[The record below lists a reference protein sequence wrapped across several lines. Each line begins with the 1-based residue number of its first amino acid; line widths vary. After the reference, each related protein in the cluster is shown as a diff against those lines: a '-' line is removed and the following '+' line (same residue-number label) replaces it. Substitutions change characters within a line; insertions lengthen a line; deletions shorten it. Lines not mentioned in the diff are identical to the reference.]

1 MNKIY
6 KTVWNA
12 LRHCLVV
19 VNEATKSLGGQSS
32 GSGRH
37 QGSICA
43 QTPARHGIQSKKCCL
58 SKISALIL
66 ALFSVFQAQAA
77 GEDIIF
83 NAGEVHVLD
92 ELRDFN
98 SVNVYGSKSITVR
111 DIYSP
116 TGYFGIDSPFK
127 LEFLEKHNL
136 TDASWDEI
144 VAVAVQYDIEDVA
157 DLARVNITGNV
168 DVKQFIFKGI
178 GTITGNITTY
188 HGEITQ
194 NDVENN
200 LNVYEG
206 VFQAGGSYSLGGVR
220 VNGNIDTGVL
230 YVSHYQPNKTSVDYV
245 DEGTACA
252 GLIVRGDVITDWLVV
267 DPISANPIYDNFSD
281 YLEVHGDVVVN
292 NNLYSGGKILID
304 GKLTVDGILYNARGE
319 YVEKPEL
326 TSPEEDYIYGGQPPD
341 YIATSV
347 TELDAKNIQN
357 ASNLFV
363 GKLTN
368 DREQVYT
375 QTYGTIRVTDNWF
388 RDSVINMSGGYID
401 EASLGPDK
409 NLGINNVYNITGG
422 TLIVGDLNFDSTVNL
437 SQDGK
442 IQTDIESIFINP
454 DGDPEALNYV
464 GLNASEPESVKASLT
479 KWFTNYVAGT
489 LRTDLEDHVN
499 FNGGS
504 IVVSGFGK
512 ITQTQYDDLMEAF
525 KEAFGDR
532 TDIEFD
538 GEIAGVSTDDIFNI
552 ATLKEVQENVPELED
567 ALFVDRT
574 LLAEGKDVIVGEG
587 ELASA
592 GFVSID
598 NAKSVTVKDG
608 KTLALIGTETEDAL
622 VNTSI
627 SVDGTGSKLV
637 LGTLGLEK
645 SADLKGSLSE
655 VTLSD
660 ASGLEVRSGQ
670 YTVSTIDGQ
679 ATNGANVTIGSGAT
693 LKNTS
698 LALAGSTLSNA
709 GKFEGG
715 TVQLS
720 DGSLEN
726 TGTMNLSGGLTGV
739 NGATFTNRGQL
750 RAKGD
755 SNITGTFTNSAL
767 ATLGNMTVDGSFVN
781 NAGAEV
787 EMNTL
792 TVTGQL
798 ANRGQLTAKV
808 DSSLSGTLENYGTIN
823 LHNGDVLSGA
833 ELTNVH
839 TIIGQGTINVNGLL
853 ANVNDADFT
862 AEGTV
867 VTLSGNQATIANGNG
882 GVFRAESL
890 VLRDGATFINGA
902 TGQYGLATM
911 GLTRASTRTELE
923 NLDVGAGTSNENLG
937 VGYYGSGTV
946 AGTFTTGPGAQSY
959 AGISDVY
966 ADGKGLTVASTGKL
980 DIQEGGA
987 FTMGGALTNAGTI
1000 SGTGSLVLL
1009 HADTG
1014 TNVFNNSGTI
1024 NVGNLT
1030 ANNITFNQTGGSVN
1044 ATTGWF
1050 ENSIVNVSTGS
1061 MSHDTMGVGNTYTVG
1076 VAGNSGAN
1084 ASLAFDTVTSDSIV
1098 NIVDGGTLNAEKI
1111 ALTKPE
1117 KTVHLKGGTLA
1128 TSLDQIF
1135 NDVKHEALDID
1146 ASAPDDLVD
1155 LVGIKIATAVSD
1167 VIDSV
1172 KAGIEFAWGTVSFSD
1187 EAYSVSLVN
1196 DVTQKLDAVDP
1207 DDPDHTVDELQV
1219 VFTGK
1224 SAERFNVDVANKV
1237 LAEDAE
1243 GGATYATFATEEL
1256 YNEVAANTGYDKL
1269 FVGKAD
1275 SSSEFLDPDSMNIL
1289 STSIGF
1295 KGIKGS
1301 QGGVWVQDGKH
1312 LVLVGE
1318 KGSVAGAENYQLT
1331 DGGDIV
1337 ISGRESAL
1345 GAISTVTLGSYGSTE
1360 RTKGQLA
1367 TVYVGADPAKT
1378 DEPVGNA
1385 ILRVRNGDFTAKD
1398 IYNGS
1403 QIFVGGDGTSL
1414 PKDTQASLT
1423 AENLYTTTSS
1433 EVHNYGVL
1441 NFGQAQTVA
1450 GNQNTKIINEA
1461 TGQLTADSIDIVGR
1475 LENKNT
1481 MTVTDLKIRS
1491 GAVGDDFAV
1500 SLVNGSANSGTLTAD
1515 TVLVD
1520 AGYNWDATHTST
1532 GGMNNTGT
1540 FIVNETMTVKG
1551 HMQNADKGNLQ
1562 VKTLALEG
1570 QFTNQ
1575 EGAQATIDSLTQ
1587 TTGKVDNAGSV
1598 TLVQTTGASSVAGV
1612 FDNSGK
1618 LTVSAGDN
1626 ALQVATGGSLTNA
1639 GTIDADAEIQITGG
1653 QLTAQTSSVTDLN
1666 GLAITAGSLETQA
1679 GATVTDAG
1687 TTAINMANSTDV
1699 AVTNG
1704 GTLNSA
1710 DLDVTKGT
1718 IQGGTVQSADAEVE
1732 SEGTLS
1738 GVVGVFE
1745 KLVNTGQVLLASGSI
1760 DSLTNAGTVESDGA
1774 LTVAGTNAGT
1784 LTVKDTGSYEV
1795 EAGKTF
1801 TNDKD
1806 LTVDGSAT
1814 IAGTLTTS
1822 ASGTTN
1828 LNGQTAVSG
1837 LIDNAGTLNLVE
1849 AEVEQGGKISNTGT
1863 LEAVSVELADGST
1876 LTFANGSAHVEK
1888 LDAQTG
1894 SVIESNGGTSTVDDL
1909 NATNVT
1915 YNQTGGIFSAAAG
1928 WFKDS
1933 VLNIMGGTLDASGI
1947 KDDEGNVSGSLGH
1960 NTVNISGQTDMPVIN
1975 DADIPDQ
1982 KKDWANGMTVVKT
1995 DTLTSETTVN
2005 IAEGGVLDVENI
2017 SLDSG
2022 NKTLTLNGGAIQTG
2036 LDQIFSSVTT
2046 EGIKIDATDPETG
2059 SVDFETEVIAS
2070 TDVGAVKDSISQNV
2084 AINSG
2089 DIVFDD
2095 DFFSWSTV
2103 ESAADKLAD
2112 AFDMSETFIHFIG
2125 SMAEDFTVDTAK
2137 DLIAEGTEAV
2147 LGGIVLDN
2155 TTLHNTTADAG
2166 DANKDLVI
2174 GGTASGANSI
2184 DLSMGFKNVANAESV
2199 TVTGGKEFVLVGG
2212 AEGDYHEDGNKL
2224 LTDSANGGKVTAENG
2239 TFTMGSLGMLA
2250 PTKGWVAEVETGS
2263 DGKFVTKNGEFG
2275 ADTLTNAGST
2285 TITSGSTL
2293 HSQNIA
2299 NSGMIQVE
2307 GNANFADLDNT
2318 GTVSVAGSGYLAL
2331 TATDVLA
2338 GTVNNAGQVTQTGA
2352 TDISGQFTSTGTG
2365 KGSFE
2370 NASVSGTFTAEAGS
2384 ANTFEHLTV
2393 ADGGKVDNA
2402 GTLEATGTEGEGTDT
2417 VALEVA
2423 ENGTFT
2429 NAGTVINEHSTSVL
2443 GSWINNAVATV
2454 GDFIVGLSGSAE
2466 NNGTETAKN
2475 VQVAEGGSY
2484 TNNKTANWTDAT
2496 IAGSAVNN
2504 KGGLTTVEG
2513 TLDIAQ
2519 TGSYLNKGSIDA
2531 TEGKVNVA
2539 GSFTNDNF
2547 AHFDTLDVALGGQ
2560 YINNASEDGD
2570 ALTIAG
2576 AWTNNAESEW
2586 KSITVA
2592 ENGTTSFGKQAET
2605 VTDKV
2610 TVAGGSL
2617 IVNAGVFE
2625 TKDADF
2631 ASGVFVVGN
2640 NDTVNE
2646 ANKVSFE
2653 TSGTVNLNTQS
2664 WVIGNGNLAFGT
2676 DAGFADSIG
2685 ADKMPAYPARVSVGK
2700 TVTVG
2705 KDGSLTVG
2713 TGTWT
2718 GTSTQAN
2725 ANAGSL
2731 NFGKDSTLF
2740 VDAGTLGVDGVAF
2753 QGTAD
2758 TATITVANGSQ
2769 LVLGNLKEIGK
2780 YIIAEDFDTSANFD
2794 AEGNWIGGW
2803 DGENLYALPQT
2814 GSGLGWTLSLGHD
2827 ADSVWV
2833 NAWLESISTLY
2844 PDVAIPDNV
2853 DWDINHPGESG
2864 VDGDW
2869 VHSVIYDENHT
2880 PGDKTQVINSVAEIG
2895 FASGSMAT
2903 AVNATTMATNAVED
2917 RVSMTGD
2924 AFNGQGLLARDPEMA
2939 NSLWVDVL
2947 ANRQEAD
2954 GYEFTGNMTA
2964 GFEAYSYGFV
2974 MGYDR
2979 LVTPNTIAGAAFS
2992 YQKGNSNSQ
3001 GDVLKT
3007 DNEFETYGIHAYA
3020 AWSPSAKLNVIGTV
3034 AYLHNT
3040 NEAEQALPFGNAD
3053 KAKADIDT
3061 NIVTAGVRA
3070 ESTFV
3075 MADGSK
3081 IVPHIGARVIHA
3093 DQGTYDTKLDGVKS
3107 FENQTDA
3114 ATLVQFPIGVTAR
3127 TTKTFD
3133 SGWTVNPAIDFTVIP
3148 QVGDTD
3154 QRIRIE
3160 GSQGVTDDINGDF
3173 TGHVVTQTTFGV
3185 QAKKGATT
3193 FGGRYSANIGDD
3205 GRMDHQLK
3213 VEFRYQF

>member
-12 LRHCLVV
+12 VRRCLVV
-19 VNEATKSLGGQSS
+19 VNEAAKSLGGQSS
-32 GSGRH
+32 GSGRP
-37 QGSICA
+37 QGSICL
-43 QTPARHGIQSKKCCL
+43 QSPAESGKQPKKCL
-58 SKISALIL
+58 SNNFLAKSPLLLALISL
-66 ALFSVFQAQAA
+66 FSFSISLPAQAQDIYKYDQYEEYSFGDLNDFSVFAA
-77 GEDIIF
+77 HGTKSLTM
-83 NAGEVHVLD
+83 GEV
-92 ELRDFN
+92 N
-98 SVNVYGSKSITVR
+98 SPSGRIDIYGTHRVTDGGTDGIWTPEDYYHTIFTSKSITIGGMR
-111 DIYSP
+111 LE
-116 TGYFGIDSPFK
+116 TGTFNIQGSVSTVGKVDNADVVSAIENEDWTLWGNLRTGPGGLLLTSSHTFEPGVIHGDLTTPLLHTGGTTNDEFQEEGEYNGRIIIEGNLIADNAVLDSPFG
-127 LEFLEKHNL
+127 F
-136 TDASWDEI
+136 D
-144 VAVAVQYDIEDVA
+144 
-157 DLARVNITGNV
+157 
-168 DVKQFIFKGI
+168 
-178 GTITGNITTY
+178 
-188 HGEITQ
+188 TQ
-194 NDVENN
+194 
-200 LNVYEG
+200 
-206 VFQAGGSYSLGGVR
+206 A
-220 VNGNIDTGVL
+220 
-230 YVSHYQPNKTSVDYV
+230 
-245 DEGTACA
+245 
-252 GLIVRGDVITDWLVV
+252 
-267 DPISANPIYDNFSD
+267 D
-281 YLEVHGDVVVN
+281 YLEVRGQTVIS
-292 NNLYSGGKILID
+292 NNLYNNGFLKAE
-304 GKLTVDGILYNARGE
+304 KVTVNGTFYNGYGE
-319 YVEKPEL
+319 FNNFKDPDATAQQPTDWIGTNIAEL
-326 TSPEEDYIYGGQPPD
+326 NS
-341 YIATSV
+341 
-347 TELDAKNIQN
+347 LNIVN
-357 ASNLFV
+357 NSNLNV
-363 GKLTN
+363 GTLTN
-368 DREQVYT
+368 TREQTYT
-375 QTYGTIRVTDNWF
+375 QTFGTIQVKNNWF
-388 RDSVINMSGGYID
+388 TNSTINMSGGIIN

-409 NLGINNVYNITGG
+409 NLGINNVFNVSGG
-422 TLIVGDLNFDSTVNL
+422 RLVVDDLNFDSQVNL
-437 SQDGK
+437 SGTGK
-442 IQTDIESIFINP
+442 IETAIESIFINP

-464 GLNASEPESVKASLT
+464 GLNASKPESVKASLT

-512 ITQTQYDDLMEAF
+512 ITQTQYDDLMKAF

-532 TDIEFD
+532 TNIEFD
-538 GEIAGVSTDDIFNI
+538 GEIAGTSTDDIFNI
-552 ATLKEVQENVPELED
+552 ATLKEVQANVPELED

-574 LLAEGKDVIVGEG
+574 LLAEGKDVIVGNG
-587 ELASA
+587 ELNSA

-608 KTLALIGTETEDAL
+608 KTLALIGTETESPL
-622 VNTSI
+622 VNTGIAVEGSN
-627 SVDGTGSKLV
+627 SKLV

-645 SADLKGSLSE
+645 SADLKGSLST
-655 VTLSD
+655 VSLSG

-679 ATNGANVTIGSGAT
+679 SANGANVTIGSGAT
-693 LKNTS
+693 LKNSS
-698 LALAGSTLSNA
+698 LALTGSTLSNA

-726 TGTMNLSGGLTGV
+726 TGTMNLTGGLTGT
-739 NGATFTNRGQL
+739 NGATFTNRGTL
-750 RAKGD
+750 RVEGD
-755 SNITGTFTNSAL
+755 SNITGTFTNTAK
-767 ATLGNMTVDGSFVN
+767 ATLGNMTIDGSFVN
-781 NAGAEV
+781 NAGANV

-798 ANRGQLTAKV
+798 ANRGDLTAKV
-808 DSSLSGTLENYGTIN
+808 DSSLSGILENYGTIN
-823 LHNGDVLSGA
+823 LHNGDVLTGA
-833 ELTNVH
+833 ELTNEK

-862 AEGTV
+862 TEGTV
-867 VTLSGNQATIANGNG
+867 VNLTGTGATVANGDA

-902 TGQYGLATM
+902 TGQYGLLTM
-911 GLTRASTRTELE
+911 GLARATARAELE
-923 NLDVGAGTSNENLG
+923 NLDVGEGTSNENLS
-937 VGYYGSGTV
+937 VGYYGSGTI

-959 AGISDVY
+959 AGISDVF
-966 ADGKGLTVASTGKL
+966 ADGKGLTVAQTGKL
-980 DIQEGGA
+980 NIQEGGS
-987 FTMGGALTNAGTI
+987 FTMGGALSNAGTI
-1000 SGTGSLVLL
+1000 SGSGSLVLL
-1009 HADTG
+1009 HADAG
-1014 TNVFNNSGTI
+1014 TNVFDNSGTI
-1024 NVGNLT
+1024 DVGSLT
-1030 ANNITFNQTGGSVN
+1030 ANNITFNQTGGSVK
-1044 ATTGWF
+1044 ATDGWF
-1050 ENSIVNVSTGS
+1050 ENSIVNVSSGS
-1061 MSHDTMGVGNTYTVG
+1061 MSHSTMGLGNTYTVG
-1076 VAGNSGAN
+1076 VVGNAGAN
-1084 ASLAFDTVTSDSIV
+1084 ASLAFDTLTSDSTV
-1098 NIVDGGTLNAEKI
+1098 NIVDGGTLDASKI

-1146 ASAPDDLVD
+1146 ASDPDDMVD

-1172 KAGIEFAWGTVSFSD
+1172 AKGIEFAWGTVSFSD

-1237 LAEDAE
+1237 LAEDTE
-1243 GGATYATFATEEL
+1243 GGATYATFASEEL
-1256 YNEVAANTGYDKL
+1256 FNEVAANTGYDKL

-1318 KGSVAGAENYQLT
+1318 KGSVSGAENYQLT

-1367 TVYVGADPAKT
+1367 NVYVGADPAKT

-1403 QIFVGGDGTSL
+1403 QIYVGGDGTAL

-1441 NFGQAQTVA
+1441 NLGQAQTVA

-1570 QFTNQ
+1570 QLTTL
-1575 EGAQATIDSLTQ
+1575 EGSKATVDVLSQ
-1587 TTGKVDNAGSV
+1587 TAGKVSNAGEM
-1598 TLVQTTGASSVAGV
+1598 TLAQTTGASSLAGE
-1612 FDNSGK
+1612 FANSGK
-1618 LTVSAGDN
+1618 LTVSAGNN
-1626 ALQVATGGSLTNA
+1626 ALQVVTGGSLTNA
-1639 GTIDADAEIQITGG
+1639 GTIDADAEVQISGG
-1653 QLTAQTSSVTDLN
+1653 RLTAQTSSVTDLN

-1745 KLVNTGQVLLASGSI
+1745 KLVNTGKVLLASGSI

-1837 LIDNAGTLNLVE
+1837 LIDNAGTLNLADASVG
-1849 AEVEQGGKISNTGT
+1849 QGGKISNSGT
-1863 LEAVSVELADGST
+1863 FEAVSVELADGST

-1888 LDAQTG
+1888 LDGQAA
-1894 SVIESNGGTSTVDDL
+1894 SIIESNGGTSTVDDL

-1975 DADIPDQ
+1975 DADTPDQ

-2125 SMAEDFTVDTAK
+2125 SMAEEFTVDTAK
-2137 DLIAEGTEAV
+2137 DLVAEGSEAV

-2155 TTLHNTTADAG
+2155 TTLHNTTEVAG
-2166 DANKDLVI
+2166 DTVKDLVI
-2174 GGTASGANSI
+2174 GGTADGANSI
-2184 DLSMGFKNVANAESV
+2184 DISMGFKNVANAENV
-2199 TVTGGKEFVLVGG
+2199 TITGGKEFVLVGG
-2212 AEGDYHEDGNKL
+2212 AEGDYHEEANKL
-2224 LTDSANGGKVTAENG
+2224 LVDSANGGKVTAENG
-2239 TFTMGSLGMLA
+2239 TFTMGSWGVLA
-2250 PTKGWVAEVETGS
+2250 PTKGWVAEVEIGAE
-2263 DGKFVTKNGEFG
+2263 GALVTKNGEFG
-2275 ADTLTNAGST
+2275 ADTLTNAGTT
-2285 TITSGSTL
+2285 TITNGSTL
-2293 HSQNIA
+2293 HSQTVA
-2299 NSGMIQVE
+2299 NTGMIAVE
-2307 GNANFADLDNT
+2307 GNADFADLNNT
-2318 GTVSVAGSGYLAL
+2318 GTVNVAGSGHLAL
-2331 TATDVLA
+2331 TATDELA
-2338 GTVNNAGQVTQTGA
+2338 GTVNNAGQVTQSGT
-2352 TDISGQFTSTGTG
+2352 TDISGQYTSTGNG

-2370 NASVSGTFTAEAGS
+2370 NASVSGTFTAETGTV
-2384 ANTFEHLTV
+2384 NTFEHLTV
-2393 ADGGKVDNA
+2393 AEGGQFTNS
-2402 GTLEATGTEGEGTDT
+2402 GTLDATGAEGESADA
-2417 VALEVA
+2417 VAFEVA

-2429 NAGTVINEHSTSVL
+2429 NHGTVNNTEHTTSVL
-2443 GSWINNAVATV
+2443 GSWINNAVANV
-2454 GDFIVGLSGSAE
+2454 SNFIVGATGSAV
-2466 NNGTETAKN
+2466 NNATETAKK
-2475 VQVAEGGSY
+2475 VEVAEGGSY
-2484 TNNKTANWTDAT
+2484 TNNKTANWTDAS
-2496 IAGSAVNN
+2496 IAGTAVNN
-2504 KGGLTTVEG
+2504 EGGLTTIEG
-2513 TLDIAQ
+2513 TLDVAQ
-2519 TGSYLNKGSIDA
+2519 TGSYSNKGSFDA
-2531 TEGKVNVA
+2531 TEGNVNVA

-2547 AHFDTLDVALGGQ
+2547 AHFDTLGIAAGGQ
-2560 YINNASEDGD
+2560 YVNNASEDGD

-2576 AWTNNAESEW
+2576 SWTNNAESEW

-2646 ANKVSFE
+2646 ANKVTFE
-2653 TSGTVNLNTQS
+2653 ASGNVNLNTQS
-2664 WVIGNGNLAFGT
+2664 WVIGNGNLVFGA
-2676 DAGFADSIG
+2676 DPAFADSIG
-2685 ADKMPAYPARVSVGK
+2685 AQKLPFYPARVTVGS

-2705 KDGSLTVG
+2705 SEGSLTVG

-2718 GTSTQAN
+2718 SADKHFN
-2725 ANAGSL
+2725 ADAGSL
-2731 NFGKDSTLF
+2731 HFGKDSTLF
-2740 VDAGTLGVDGVAF
+2740 VDAGTLGVDGIAF
-2753 QGTAD
+2753 QGTAE
-2758 TATITVANGSQ
+2758 TGTVTVENGSQ
-2769 LVLGNLKEIGK
+2769 LVLGNLTEIGK
-2780 YIIAEDFDTSANFD
+2780 YIIAENFDTSVNIDAN
-2794 AEGNWIGGW
+2794 GNWIGGW
-2803 DGENLYALPQT
+2803 DGDDLYALPQN

-2844 PDVAIPDNV
+2844 PDVAIPENV

-2864 VDGDW
+2864 PDGDW
-2869 VHSVIYDENHT
+2869 IHSVIYDENRN
-2880 PGDKTQVINSVAEIG
+2880 PDEKTQVINSVAEIG
-2895 FASGSMAT
+2895 FASSAMAT
-2903 AVNATTMATNAVED
+2903 AVNGTTMATNAVED

-2924 AFNGQGLLARDPEMA
+2924 AFNADGTLARDPELA

-2964 GFEAYSYGFV
+2964 GFEAYSYGFI

-2979 LVTPNTIAGAAFS
+2979 LVGQNTIAGAAFS
-2992 YQKGNSNSQ
+2992 YQKGSSNSL

-3007 DNEFETYGIHAYA
+3007 DNEFETYGVHAYA

-3034 AYLHNT
+3034 AYLRNT
-3040 NEAEQALPFGNAD
+3040 NEAQQALPFGDAS

-3070 ESTFV
+3070 ESTFL
-3075 MADGSK
+3075 MSDGSK
-3081 IVPHIGARVIHA
+3081 IVPHVGARVIYA

>member
-1 MNKIY
+1 M
-6 KTVWNA
+6 
-12 LRHCLVV
+12 
-19 VNEATKSLGGQSS
+19 
-32 GSGRH
+32 
-37 QGSICA
+37 
-43 QTPARHGIQSKKCCL
+43 
-58 SKISALIL
+58 

-388 RDSVINMSGGYID
+388 RDSVINMSGGIINED
-401 EASLGPDK
+401 SLGPDK

-655 VTLSD
+655 VTLSG

-726 TGTMNLSGGLTGV
+726 TGTMNLTGGLTGT
-739 NGATFTNRGQL
+739 NGATFTNRGTL
-750 RAKGD
+750 RVEGD
-755 SNITGTFTNSAL
+755 SNITGTFTNTAK
-767 ATLGNMTVDGSFVN
+767 ATLGNMTIDGSFVN
-781 NAGAEV
+781 NAGANV

-798 ANRGQLTAKV
+798 ANRGDLTAKV
-808 DSSLSGTLENYGTIN
+808 DSSLSGILENYGTIN
-823 LHNGDVLSGA
+823 LHNGDVLTGA
-833 ELTNVH
+833 ELTNEK

-911 GLTRASTRTELE
+911 GLTRAATRTELE

-1084 ASLAFDTVTSDSIV
+1084 ASLAFDTLTSDSTV
-1098 NIVDGGTLNAEKI
+1098 NIVDGGTLDASKI

-1146 ASAPDDLVD
+1146 ASDPDDMVD

-1172 KAGIEFAWGTVSFSD
+1172 AKGIEFAWGTVSFSD

-1243 GGATYATFATEEL
+1243 GGATYATFASEEL
-1256 YNEVAANTGYDKL
+1256 FNEVAANTGYDKL

-1318 KGSVAGAENYQLT
+1318 KGSVSGAENYQLT

-1367 TVYVGADPAKT
+1367 NVYVGADPAKT

-1423 AENLYTTTSS
+1423 AENLYMTTSS

-1441 NFGQAQTVA
+1441 NLGQAQTVA
-1450 GNQNTKIINEA
+1450 GNQTTKIVNEA

-1481 MTVTDLKIRS
+1481 MDVGSLTIRS
-1491 GAVGDDFAV
+1491 GATGDDLAV
-1500 SLVNGSANSGTLTAD
+1500 SLVNGSANSGTLTAQ

-1520 AGYNWDATHTST
+1520 ADYNWDATHTST
-1532 GGMNNTGT
+1532 GGMNNTGK
-1540 FIVNETMTVKG
+1540 FIVEETMTVKG
-1551 HMQNADKGNLQ
+1551 HMQNADKGELQ

-1570 QFTNQ
+1570 QLTTL
-1575 EGAQATIDSLTQ
+1575 EGSKATVDVLSQ
-1587 TTGKVDNAGSV
+1587 TAGKVSNAGEM
-1598 TLVQTTGASSVAGV
+1598 TLAQTTGASSVAGE
-1612 FDNSGK
+1612 FANSGK
-1618 LTVSAGDN
+1618 LTVSAGSN
-1626 ALQVATGGSLTNA
+1626 ALQVVTGGSLTNA
-1639 GTIDADAEIQITGG
+1639 GTIDADAEVQISGG
-1653 QLTAQTSSVTDLN
+1653 RLTAQASSTTDLS
-1666 GLAITAGSLETQA
+1666 GLAITAGDLVTEA
-1679 GATVTDAG
+1679 GSSVKDAG
-1687 TTAINMANSTDV
+1687 TTSINMADASSIAINN
-1699 AVTNG
+1699 A
-1704 GTLNSA
+1704 GTFNSA
-1710 DLDVTKGT
+1710 DLDVVKGT
-1718 IQGGTVQSADAEVE
+1718 IQGGTVQSADASVE
-1732 SEGTLS
+1732 TEGMMS
-1738 GVVGVFE
+1738 GIIGAFE
-1745 KLVNTGQVLLASGSI
+1745 KLVNSGKVLLASGSI
-1760 DSLTNAGTVESDGA
+1760 DALTNNASGTVESDGA

-1784 LTVKDTGSYEV
+1784 LNVKDSGSYQV

-1801 TNDKD
+1801 TNEKD
-1806 LTVDGSAT
+1806 LTVDGSAS
-1814 IAGTLTTS
+1814 IEGTLATT

-1828 LNGQTAVSG
+1828 LNGEASVTG
-1837 LIDNAGTLNLVE
+1837 LVNNAGTLNLADTTVE
-1849 AEVEQGGKISNTGT
+1849 AGGKISNSGT

-1888 LDAQTG
+1888 LDAQAG
-1894 SVIESNGGTSTVDDL
+1894 SVIESNGGTSAVDDL

-1915 YNQTGGIFSAAAG
+1915 YNQTGGVFSAAAG

-1947 KDDEGNVSGSLGH
+1947 KDDEGNASGSLGH
-1960 NTVNISGQTDMPVIN
+1960 NTVNISGQTDIPVIN
-1975 DADIPDQ
+1975 DADSPDQ

-2005 IAEGGVLDVENI
+2005 IAQGGVLDVENI

-2022 NKTLTLNGGAIQTG
+2022 NKTLTLNGGAVQTG

-2046 EGIKIDATDPETG
+2046 EGIKIEATDPETG

-2070 TDVGAVKDSISQNV
+2070 TDVGAVKDSITQNV
-2084 AINSG
+2084 AVNSG

-2095 DFFSWSTV
+2095 KYFSWSTV

-2212 AEGDYHEDGNKL
+2212 AEGDYHKDGNKL

-2239 TFTMGSLGMLA
+2239 TFTMGSWGMLA

-2275 ADTLTNAGST
+2275 ADTLTNVGST

-2299 NSGMIQVE
+2299 NSGTIQVE
-2307 GNANFADLDNT
+2307 GNADFADLDNT
-2318 GTVSVAGSGYLAL
+2318 GTVSVAGSGHLAL

-2370 NASVSGTFTAEAGS
+2370 NASVSGTFNAEAGS

-2402 GTLEATGTEGEGTDT
+2402 GTLEATGTEGEGANT

-2454 GDFIVGLSGSAE
+2454 GNFIVGLSGSAE

-2740 VDAGTLGVDGVAF
+2740 VDAGTLGVDGIAF

-3093 DQGTYDTKLDGVKS
+3093 DQGTFDTKLDGAKS

-3133 SGWTVNPAIDFTVIP
+3133 NGWTVNPAVDFTVIP

-3160 GSQGVTDDINGDF
+3160 GSQGVTDDIRGDF
-3173 TGHVVTQTTFGV
+3173 TGNVVTQTTFGV
-3185 QAKKGATT
+3185 QATKGQTT
-3193 FGGRYSANIGDD
+3193 FGGRYSANIGGD

-3213 VEFRYQF
+3213 VEFRYNF

>member
-12 LRHCLVV
+12 LRHSLVV
-19 VNEATKSLGGQSS
+19 VNETTKSLGGQSS
-32 GSGRH
+32 GSGRQ

-43 QTPARHGIQSKKCCL
+43 QTPARHGIQSKKC
-58 SKISALIL
+58 
-66 ALFSVFQAQAA
+66 
-77 GEDIIF
+77 
-83 NAGEVHVLD
+83 
-92 ELRDFN
+92 LRDLFHPIFLAVLLAFSSTTSIAQDYILEAGKDYVFGDLTDVDYLQAHGVN
-98 SVNVYGSKSITVR
+98 SIVINSINSPSGLIDIHSIRKEYVADPDIEEPELNLS
-111 DIYSP
+111 DIYMP
-116 TGYFGIDSPFK
+116 NATINGDLLVGGIRVVAKATINS
-127 LEFLEKHNL
+127 NL
-136 TDASWDEI
+136 TAIADRSIEEYKELIDKASEEEAAAI
-144 VAVAVQYDIEDVA
+144 GM
-157 DLARVNITGNV
+157 GNGV
-168 DVKQFIFKGI
+168 VLLGGSEKRPIFVH
-178 GTITGNITTY
+178 GNITAPVVEIQSHSIYKDEGEHTY
-188 HGEITQ
+188 WGYTVVDGNVNAEYLFTDHISVYDDQTDYIEIKGITTV
-194 NDVENN
+194 NRDFRNN
-200 LNVYEG
+200 GSAKLNK
-206 VFQAGGSYSLGGVR
+206 LI
-220 VNGNIDTGVL
+220 VNGTFYNGWGRYNGEGIDNPL
-230 YVSHYQPNKTSVDYV
+230 
-245 DEGTACA
+245 E
-252 GLIVRGDVITDWLVV
+252 LVGA
-267 DPISANPIYDNFSD
+267 S
-281 YLEVHGDVVVN
+281 
-292 NNLYSGGKILID
+292 
-304 GKLTVDGILYNARGE
+304 
-319 YVEKPEL
+319 
-326 TSPEEDYIYGGQPPD
+326 
-341 YIATSV
+341 IA
-347 TELDAKNIQN
+347 ELDALNIVN
-357 ASNLFV
+357 GSNLYV

-368 DREQVYT
+368 DVSQTYT
-375 QTYGTIRVTDNWF
+375 QNFGTIQVTDNWF
-388 RDSVINMSGGYID
+388 VDSTINMSGGIINED
-401 EASLGPDK
+401 SLGPDK

-454 DGDPEALNYV
+454 DGDPEALNYI

-655 VTLSD
+655 VTLSG

-726 TGTMNLSGGLTGV
+726 TGTMNLTGGLTGT
-739 NGATFTNRGQL
+739 NGATFTNRGTL
-750 RAKGD
+750 RVEGD
-755 SNITGTFTNSAL
+755 SNITGTFTNTAK
-767 ATLGNMTVDGSFVN
+767 ATLGNMTIDGSFVN
-781 NAGAEV
+781 NAGANV

-798 ANRGQLTAKV
+798 ANRGDLTAKV
-808 DSSLSGTLENYGTIN
+808 DSSLSGILENYGTIN
-823 LHNGDVLSGA
+823 LHNGDVLTGA
-833 ELTNVH
+833 ELTNEK

-862 AEGTV
+862 TEGTV
-867 VTLSGNQATIANGNG
+867 VNLTGTGATVANGDA

-890 VLRDGATFINGA
+890 ILRDGATFINGA
-902 TGQYGLATM
+902 TGQYGLLTM
-911 GLTRASTRTELE
+911 GLARATARAELE
-923 NLDVGAGTSNENLG
+923 NLDVGEGTSNENLS
-937 VGYYGSGTV
+937 VGYYGSGTI

-959 AGISDVY
+959 AGISDVF
-966 ADGKGLTVASTGKL
+966 ADGKGLTVAQTGKL
-980 DIQEGGA
+980 DIQEGGS
-987 FTMGGALTNAGTI
+987 FTMGGALSNAGTI
-1000 SGTGSLVLL
+1000 SGSGSLVLL
-1009 HADTG
+1009 HADAG
-1014 TNVFNNSGTI
+1014 TNVFDNSGTI
-1024 NVGNLT
+1024 DVGSLT
-1030 ANNITFNQTGGSVN
+1030 ATNITFNQTGGSVK
-1044 ATTGWF
+1044 ATDGWF
-1050 ENSIVNVSTGS
+1050 ENSIVNVSSGS
-1061 MSHDTMGVGNTYTVG
+1061 MSHSTMGLGNTYTVG
-1076 VAGNSGAN
+1076 VIGNAGAN
-1084 ASLAFDTVTSDSIV
+1084 ASLAFDTLTSDSTV
-1098 NIVDGGTLNAEKI
+1098 NIVDGGTLDASKI

-1146 ASAPDDLVD
+1146 ASDPDDMVD

-1172 KAGIEFAWGTVSFSD
+1172 AKGIEFAWGTVSFSD

-1243 GGATYATFATEEL
+1243 GGATYATFASEEL
-1256 YNEVAANTGYDKL
+1256 FNEVAANTGYDKL
-1269 FVGKAD
+1269 FVGKVD

-1318 KGSVAGAENYQLT
+1318 KGSVPGAENYQLT

-1367 TVYVGADPAKT
+1367 NVYVGADPAKT

-1385 ILRVRNGDFTAKD
+1385 ILRVRNGDFTANE

-1423 AENLYTTTSS
+1423 AENLYMTTSS

-1441 NFGQAQTVA
+1441 NLGQAQTVA
-1450 GNQNTKIINEA
+1450 GNQTTKIVNEA

-1475 LENKNT
+1475 LENKNIMGVGSLT
-1481 MTVTDLKIRS
+1481 IRS
-1491 GAVGDDFAV
+1491 GATGDDLAV
-1500 SLVNGSANSGTLTAD
+1500 SLVNGSANSGTLTAQN
-1515 TVLVD
+1515 VLVD
-1520 AGYNWDATHTST
+1520 ADYNWDATHTST
-1532 GGMNNTGT
+1532 GGMNNTGK
-1540 FIVNETMTVKG
+1540 FIVEETMTVKG
-1551 HMQNADKGNLQ
+1551 HMQNADKGELQ

-1570 QFTNQ
+1570 QLTTL
-1575 EGAQATIDSLTQ
+1575 EGSKATVDVLSQ
-1587 TTGKVDNAGSV
+1587 TAGKVSNAGEM
-1598 TLVQTTGASSVAGV
+1598 TLAQTTGASSVAGE
-1612 FDNSGK
+1612 FANSGK
-1618 LTVSAGDN
+1618 LTVSAGSN
-1626 ALQVATGGSLTNA
+1626 ALQVVTGGSLTNA
-1639 GTIDADAEIQITGG
+1639 GTIDADAEVQISGG
-1653 QLTAQTSSVTDLN
+1653 RLTAQASSTTDLT
-1666 GLAITAGSLETQA
+1666 GLAITAGGLVTEA
-1679 GATVTDAG
+1679 GSSVKDAG
-1687 TTAINMANSTDV
+1687 TTSINMADASSIAINN
-1699 AVTNG
+1699 A
-1704 GTLNSA
+1704 GTFNSA
-1710 DLDVTKGT
+1710 DLDVVKGT
-1718 IQGGTVQSADAEVE
+1718 IQGGTVQSADASVGT
-1732 SEGTLS
+1732 EGMMS
-1738 GVVGVFE
+1738 GIIGAFE
-1745 KLVNTGQVLLASGSI
+1745 KLVNSGKVLLASGSI
-1760 DSLTNAGTVESDGA
+1760 DALTNNASGTVESDGA

-1784 LTVKDTGSYEV
+1784 LNVKDSGSYQV

-1801 TNDKD
+1801 TNEKD
-1806 LTVDGSAT
+1806 LTVDGSAS
-1814 IAGTLTTS
+1814 IEGTLATT

-1828 LNGQTAVSG
+1828 LNGEASVTG
-1837 LIDNAGTLNLVE
+1837 LVNNAGTLNLADTTVE
-1849 AEVEQGGKISNTGT
+1849 AGGKISNSGT

-1888 LDAQTG
+1888 LDAQAG
-1894 SVIESNGGTSTVDDL
+1894 SVIESNGGTSAVDDL

-1915 YNQTGGIFSAAAG
+1915 YNQTGGVFSAAAG

-1947 KDDEGNVSGSLGH
+1947 KDDEGNASGSLGH
-1960 NTVNISGQTDMPVIN
+1960 NTVNISGQTDIPVIN
-1975 DADIPDQ
+1975 DADSPDQ

-2005 IAEGGVLDVENI
+2005 IAQGGVLDVENI

-2022 NKTLTLNGGAIQTG
+2022 NKTLTLNGGAVQTG

-2046 EGIKIDATDPETG
+2046 EGIKIEATDPETG

-2070 TDVGAVKDSISQNV
+2070 TDVGAVKDSITQNV
-2084 AINSG
+2084 AVNSG

-2095 DFFSWSTV
+2095 KYFSWSTV

-2125 SMAEDFTVDTAK
+2125 SMAEDFTVNTAK

-2155 TTLHNTTADAG
+2155 TTLHNTTTDAG

-2239 TFTMGSLGMLA
+2239 GTFTMGSWGMLA

-2299 NSGMIQVE
+2299 NSGTIQVE
-2307 GNANFADLDNT
+2307 GNADFADLDNT
-2318 GTVSVAGSGYLAL
+2318 GTVSVAGSGHLAL

-2402 GTLEATGTEGEGTDT
+2402 GTLEATGTEGEGADT

-2454 GDFIVGLSGSAE
+2454 GDFIVGLGGSAE

-2484 TNNKTANWTDAT
+2484 TNNKTANWTDAS
-2496 IAGSAVNN
+2496 IAGSAVND

-2740 VDAGTLGVDGVAF
+2740 VDAGTLGVDGIAF

-3093 DQGTYDTKLDGVKS
+3093 DQGTFDTKLDGAKS

-3133 SGWTVNPAIDFTVIP
+3133 NGWTVNPAVDFTVIP

-3160 GSQGVTDDINGDF
+3160 GSQGVTDDIRGDF
-3173 TGHVVTQTTFGV
+3173 TGNVVTQTTFGV
-3185 QAKKGATT
+3185 QATKGQTT
-3193 FGGRYSANIGDD
+3193 FGGRYSANIGGD

-3213 VEFRYQF
+3213 VEFRYNF